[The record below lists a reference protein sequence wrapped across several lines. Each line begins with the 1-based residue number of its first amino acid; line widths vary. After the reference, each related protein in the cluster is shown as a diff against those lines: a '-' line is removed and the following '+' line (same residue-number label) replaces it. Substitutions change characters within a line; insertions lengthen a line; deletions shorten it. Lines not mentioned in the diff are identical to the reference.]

1 MDLYN
6 LNGSAAGFVNGEK
19 ARSPRDRD
27 KKRHILGLSPE

>member
-19 ARSPRDRD
+19 HARDRD

>member
-19 ARSPRDRD
+19 HAVE
-27 KKRHILGLSPE
+27 RHILGLSPE